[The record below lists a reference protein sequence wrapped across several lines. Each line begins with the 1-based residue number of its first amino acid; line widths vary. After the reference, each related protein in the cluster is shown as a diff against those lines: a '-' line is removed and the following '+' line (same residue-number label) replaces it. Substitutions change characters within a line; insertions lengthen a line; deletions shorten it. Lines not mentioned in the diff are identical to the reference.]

1 MKIYFTKQ
9 FKTCRISE
17 RSYEQGGCKPSPAAA
32 RELQLNCNEYQ
43 VADVQNLSF
52 LVDQSFDLA
61 VSYLNQYD
69 LPDFM
74 ANARRVYRIIRNKG
88 RFIIANLHP
97 MRSAGGGWCKRKWNK
112 KACGSRPIL

>member
-52 LVDQSFDLA
+52 LVDQSFDLV
-61 VSYLNQYD
+61 VSYLNQSD
-69 LPDFM
+69 PPDFM
-74 ANARRVYRIIRNKG
+74 ANTREVHRILRSKS

-97 MRSAGGGWCKRKWNK
+97 MRPDGVKQKMEQKSMWF
-112 KACGSRPIL
+112 

>member
-1 MKIYFTKQ
+1 MRSTTQ
-9 FKTCRISE
+9 FKICQVSE
-17 RSYEQGGCKPSPAAA
+17 RSYEQGGCKSSHEAA
-32 RELQLNCNEYQ
+32 RESQPNCNESR

-97 MRSAGGGWCKRKWNK
+97 MRSGGVKRKWNK